1 MRGRRRVE
9 RLAVNGEI
17 NVVSLIDVMMLLMV
31 IFMITAPIMQG
42 GVDIALPRADVQ
54 PLDPKSGLVV
64 TLDRAGQVYVDQTRF
79 TFEEFTGG
87 VKALVDRKGGG
98 GVYLRADEGVPYGL
112 VVRLIGAMK
121 AQGITEV
128 GLVAEPEAAPLA
140 APEAAP
146 RPQP

>member
-1 MRGRRRVE
+1 VRARRRSE

-42 GVDIALPRADVQ
+42 GVDIALPRADVA
-54 PLDPKSGLVV
+54 PLEPKSGVIV
-64 TLDRAGQVYVDQTRF
+64 SVDRTGQLFVDDVRF
-79 TFEEFTGG
+79 SFDEFAGG

-98 GVYLRADEGVPYGL
+98 GVYLRADAVVPYGT
-112 VVRLIGAMK
+112 VVRVVAAMK

-128 GLVAEPEAAPLA
+128 GLVAEPESA
-140 APEAAP
+140 
-146 RPQP
+146 R